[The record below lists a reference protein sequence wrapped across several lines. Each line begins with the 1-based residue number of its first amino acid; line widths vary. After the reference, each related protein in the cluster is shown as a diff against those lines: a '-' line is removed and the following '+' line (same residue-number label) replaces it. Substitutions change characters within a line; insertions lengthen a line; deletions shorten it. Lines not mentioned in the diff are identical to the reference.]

1 MPSPVFH
8 DSMKKH
14 LLTFLATLALAVAAR
29 AESSVKLTGVHL
41 CCKGCVT
48 GAEKAVAKVGGAT
61 VACDADAKTV
71 TVTAPDTAVAQKAV
85 DSLVA
90 AGYFGKSE
98 DPAIKVK
105 ETSGA
110 KDAKVS
116 TLAVNEV
123 HLCCKKCVTAV
134 GKALES
140 VKGVSGNTAEKG
152 AKTFA
157 VTGDFNA
164 KEVFTALQKEG
175 LTGKAGN

>member
-1 MPSPVFH
+1 MN
-8 DSMKKH
+8 KH
-14 LLTFLATLALAVAAR
+14 LLTLLTTLALAIAAR

-41 CCKGCVT
+41 CCKSCVT
-48 GAEKAVAKVGGAT
+48 GAEKAVAKVSGAS

-71 TVTAPDTAVAQKAV
+71 TITAPDAATSQKAV
-85 DSLVA
+85 DSLVE

-105 ETSGA
+105 DTSGA

-123 HLCCKKCVTAV
+123 HLCCKKCVTAAT
-134 GKALES
+134 KAIES
-140 VKGVSGNTAEKG
+140 VKGTTGNTAEKG
-152 AKTFA
+152 AKTFQ

-164 KEVFTALQKEG
+164 KEVFAALQKEG